1 MRRFVV
7 DLTVFGLKELRACV
21 FAGAFFIL
29 LFASRYLPLGDL
41 PRYDFLFLA
50 AVAIQVLL
58 VAFRLETWKEALAIS
73 VFHLVGLALELFKT
87 HPSVGSWSYPEFC
100 YLKVGTVPL
109 YAGFMYA
116 AVGSYIM
123 QSWTVMKLRFV
134 PFPNRW
140 WGLAICA
147 AIYANF
153 FSNHWLP
160 DVRWFLLAGVVLVYW
175 RTWVYFTV
183 TDREY
188 RMPLL
193 LAFVLIAFFI
203 WIAENM
209 ATFLGAWS
217 YPDQT
222 DRWNWVSLGKISS
235 WSMLVIISFLIVAV
249 VRQKRP

>member
-1 MRRFVV
+1 MRRFAV

-29 LFASRYLPLGDL
+29 LFASKYLPLGAL

-50 AVAIQVLL
+50 AVAFQGLMV
-58 VAFRLETWKEALAIS
+58 VFRLETVREALAVS
-73 VFHLVGLALELFKT
+73 VFHVVGLVLELYKT
-87 HPSVGSWSYPEFC
+87 SAAIGSWSYPEFC
-100 YLKVGTVPL
+100 YLKIGTVPL

-116 AVGSYIM
+116 AVGSYIL
-123 QSWTVMKLRFV
+123 QSWTVLKLRFV
-134 PFPNRW
+134 PFPSRF
-140 WGLAICA
+140 WGITVCA
-147 AIYANF
+147 LIYANF
-153 FSNHWLP
+153 FTNHWIP
-160 DVRWFLLAGVVLVYW
+160 DLRWFLLIGVAAVYA

-193 LAFVLIAFFI
+193 LAFALIAFFI

-222 DRWNWVSLGKISS
+222 DRWNWVSAGKISS

-249 VRQKRP
+249 VRQKKE